1 VRKAHAN
8 PTQQFT
14 LFIDEINRAN
24 VAKVFGE
31 LITLIEPSKRVIAG
45 SKANDAGAWV
55 TLPGLSAALWG
66 ARQPEHRGHDEHGRP
81 IHRDDG
87 HRSAAALPLSGV
99 PTRAEAHRA
108 SDGGG
113 H

>member
-1 VRKAHAN
+1 MLCERAHAN

-31 LITLIEPSKRVIAG
+31 LITLIEPSKRAIAG

-55 TLPGLSAALWG
+55 TLPGLSA
-66 ARQPEHRGHDEHGRP
+66 RF
-81 IHRDDG
+81 
-87 HRSAAALPLSGV
+87 GV
-99 PTRAEAHRA
+99 PDNLLNPEARTMNTADRSIAMMDIALRWYFVFQECPPEALKHID
-108 SDGGG
+108 S
-113 H
+113 